1 MTLPDEAMAAD
12 CDVLIAGG
20 GMVGAS
26 LAVALAGL
34 PLRVTLVEAIPAG
47 SPGQQSFDSR
57 TTALSR
63 SSRHILGTL
72 GIWPAVAESA
82 APIRRIHV
90 SERGRL
96 GTTVIDA
103 DEEGGEALGYVLE
116 NRLLGAAL
124 WHAFGDSSNVTV
136 RSPALVTGVVD
147 SAGVLDVRVE
157 QGGASTTIRTRLLV
171 IADGARSPL
180 REGLGIAARTRPYEQ
195 KAIVGNVA
203 VVDSDRF
210 QGPNQ
215 SPDQGSGTTAYE
227 RFTPD
232 GPLALLPA
240 GGGRYVFVL
249 TRRAAA
255 AEAVAALPDSAFL
268 ELLQREFGFRLG
280 RFQRVGARTCYPL
293 ELVEADTVTAHRVA
307 IVGNAA
313 HGLHPVAG
321 QGYNLGLR
329 DVAALAEVLAEEARQ
344 SSRAPD
350 PGRAPLLAHYA
361 AWRRPDQRKV
371 VAFTDGLVRL
381 FGQTGLGTLRGLG
394 LLLFDSTPGAKRLLA
409 RETMGLA
416 GRRTRLARGLPL

>member
-1 MTLPDEAMAAD
+1 MTGLDEAANAD

-47 SPGQQSFDSR
+47 SPGQPSFDAR

-72 GIWPAVAESA
+72 GIWPEVAKHA
-82 APIRRIHV
+82 APIRKIHV

-116 NRLLGAAL
+116 NRLLGSALWRALHDRPNVTLHSPATVTTVDDSVAAL
-124 WHAFGDSSNVTV
+124 
-136 RSPALVTGVVD
+136 GVQ
-147 SAGVLDVRVE
+147 VE
-157 QGGASTTIRTRLLV
+157 RGGASTTLRTRLLV
-171 IADGARSPL
+171 VADGARSPL
-180 REGLGIAARTRPYEQ
+180 RESLGITARTRPYEQ
-195 KAIVGNVA
+195 TAIVGNVA
-203 VVDSDRF
+203 VE
-210 QGPNQ
+210 GPDCGLGQ
-215 SPDQGSGTTAYE
+215 DAIAYE

-240 GGGRYVFVL
+240 GGGKYVFVL
-249 TRRAAA
+249 TRPAAV
-255 AEAVAALPDSAFL
+255 AEAVAALPDAAFL
-268 ELLQREFGFRLG
+268 ALLQREFGFRLG
-280 RFQRVGARTCYPL
+280 RFQRVGVRSSYPL
-293 ELVEADTVTAHRVA
+293 ELVEADAVTAHRVA
-307 IVGNAA
+307 VIGNAA

-329 DVAALAEVLAEEARQ
+329 DAAALAEVLAEEARQ
-344 SSRAPD
+344 THSVPD
-350 PGRAPLLAHYA
+350 SGGTSLLARYA
-361 AWRRPDQRKV
+361 AWRRPDQRNV
-371 VAFTDGLVRL
+371 VAFTDGLIRL
-381 FGQTGLGTLRGLG
+381 FDRAGLGPLRGLG
-394 LLLFDSTPGAKRLLA
+394 LLLFDTAPGAKRLLA

-416 GRRTRLARGLPL
+416 GRRSRLVRGLPL

>member
-1 MTLPDEAMAAD
+1 MTGLDEAANSD

-47 SPGQQSFDSR
+47 SPGQPSFDAR

-72 GIWPAVAESA
+72 GIWPALAEHA

-96 GTTVIDA
+96 GTAVIDA

-124 WHAFGDSSNVTV
+124 WRALDVSPNVTV
-136 RSPALVTGVVD
+136 HSPATVTGVED
-147 SAGVLDVRVE
+147 LGAALGVRVE
-157 QGGASTTIRTRLLV
+157 RGGASTTLRTRLLV
-171 IADGARSPL
+171 VADGARSPL
-180 REGLGIAARTRPYEQ
+180 RESLGITARTRPYEQ
-195 KAIVGNVA
+195 TAIVGNVA
-203 VVDSDRF
+203 VER
-210 QGPNQ
+210 PNRTRGQ
-215 SPDQGSGTTAYE
+215 DAIAYE

-249 TRRAAA
+249 TRPAAA
-255 AEAVAALPDSAFL
+255 AEAVAALPDTAFL
-268 ELLQREFGFRLG
+268 ALLQREFGFRLG
-280 RFQRVGARTCYPL
+280 RFQRVGVRSRYPL
-293 ELVEADTVTAHRVA
+293 ELVEADAVTARRVA
-307 IVGNAA
+307 VIGNAA

-329 DVAALAEVLAEEARQ
+329 DAAALAEVLAEEARQ
-344 SSRAPD
+344 THCLPD
-350 PGRAPLLAHYA
+350 PGGTSLLARYA
-361 AWRRPDQRKV
+361 TWRRPDQRKV
-371 VAFTDGLVRL
+371 VAFTDGLIRL
-381 FGQTGLGTLRGLG
+381 FDRKGLGSLRGLG
-394 LLLFDSTPGAKRLLA
+394 LLLFDAAPGAKRLLA

-416 GRRTRLARGLPL
+416 GRRSRLVRGLPL

>member
-1 MTLPDEAMAAD
+1 MTLLDESQPAD

-47 SPGQQSFDSR
+47 SPGQQSFDAR

-72 GIWPAVAESA
+72 GIWPAVAEHA

-124 WHAFGDSSNVTV
+124 WRALGDSSNVTV
-136 RSPALVTGVVD
+136 RSPARVTGVVD
-147 SAGVLDVRVE
+147 SGSALEVCVE
-157 QGGASTTIRTRLLV
+157 QGGASTTLRTRLLV
-171 IADGARSPL
+171 VADGARSPL

-195 KAIVGNVA
+195 TAIVGSVA
-203 VVDSDRF
+203 VD
-210 QGPNQ
+210 GPSLNPNE
-215 SPDQGSGTTAYE
+215 SSGTTAYE

-255 AEAVAALPDSAFL
+255 AEAVSALPDSAFL

-280 RFQRVGARTCYPL
+280 RFQRVGVRSCYPL
-293 ELVEADTVTAHRVA
+293 ELVEADAVTAHRVA
-307 IVGNAA
+307 VVGNAA

-329 DVAALAEVLAEEARQ
+329 DAAALAEVVAEDLRQ
-344 SSRAPD
+344 ASSAPD
-350 PGRAPLLAHYA
+350 PGRAALLTRYA
-361 AWRRPDQRKV
+361 EWRRPDQRKV

-381 FGQTGLGTLRGLG
+381 FDQTGLGTLRGLG
-394 LLLFDSTPGAKRLLA
+394 LFLFDTTPGAKRLLA

-416 GRRTRLARGLPL
+416 GRRTRLARGLSL

>member
-1 MTLPDEAMAAD
+1 
-12 CDVLIAGG
+12 
-20 GMVGAS
+20 MVGAS
-26 LAVALAGL
+26 LAAALAGL
-34 PLRVTLVEAIPAG
+34 PLRVMLVEAIPAG
-47 SPGQQSFDSR
+47 EPGQQSFDAR

-63 SSRHILGTL
+63 SSRHILATL
-72 GIWPAVAESA
+72 GIWPAVAADA

-124 WHAFGDSSNVTV
+124 WRALGDSTNVAV
-136 RSPALVTGVVD
+136 RSPARVTGVSD
-147 SAGVLDVRVE
+147 SVGALDVCIE
-157 QGGASTTIRTRLLV
+157 QGGATTSLRTRLLV
-171 IADGARSPL
+171 VADGARSLL
-180 REGLGIAARTRPYEQ
+180 REGLGIAARARPYEQ
-195 KAIVGNVA
+195 TAIVGTVA
-203 VVDSDRF
+203 VAGPGHK
-210 QGPNQ
+210 QGQSQNQ
-215 SPDQGSGTTAYE
+215 DAGTTAFE

-255 AEAVAALPDSAFL
+255 AKAVAALPDAPFL

-280 RFQRVGARTCYPL
+280 RFQRVGARSCYPL

-307 IVGNAA
+307 VVGNAA

-329 DVAALAEVLAEEARQ
+329 DAAALAELLAGEMGQA
-344 SSRAPD
+344 SGAPD
-350 PGRAPLLAHYA
+350 PGGTALLTRYA
-361 AWRRPDQRKV
+361 AWRAPDQRKV
-371 VAFTDGLVRL
+371 VAFTDGLIRL
-381 FGQTGLGTLRGLG
+381 FDQPGLGTLRGLG
-394 LLLFDSTPGAKRLLA
+394 LLVFDTVPGAKRLLA

-416 GRRTRLARGLPL
+416 GRRTRLVRGLAL

>member
-1 MTLPDEAMAAD
+1 MKGPGNAVPAS

-26 LAVALAGL
+26 LAVALARL
-34 PLRVTLVEAIPAG
+34 SLRVTLVEAIPAG

-72 GIWPAVAESA
+72 GIWPAVAPHA

-103 DEEGGEALGYVLE
+103 DEEGGEALGYVVE

-124 WHAFGDSSNVTV
+124 WRELGAHSNVTV
-136 RSPALVTGVVD
+136 LTPARATSAVTTPD
-147 SAGVLDVRVE
+147 ALDVHIDE
-157 QGGASTTIRTRLLV
+157 AGAARTVRTRLLV
-171 IADGARSPL
+171 VADGARSTL
-180 REGLGIAARTRPYEQ
+180 REALGIAAQTKPYEQ
-195 KAIVGNVA
+195 TAIVGNVA
-203 VVDSDRF
+203 VD
-210 QGPNQ
+210 GPQ
-215 SPDQGSGTTAYE
+215 TATAYE

-240 GGGRYVFVL
+240 GEGRYVFVL
-249 TRRAAA
+249 TRRAAL
-255 AEAVAALPDSAFL
+255 AEAVSALPDPAFL

-280 RFQRVGARTCYPL
+280 RFRRVGARSCYPL
-293 ELVEADTVTAHRVA
+293 ELVEAEAVTGHRVA
-307 IVGNAA
+307 VVGNAA

-329 DVAALAEVLAEEARQ
+329 DAAALAELLAEDSRQ
-344 SSRAPD
+344 AGAQPD
-350 PGRAPLLAHYA
+350 PGAAALLERYA
-361 AWRRPDQRKV
+361 TWRRPDQRKV

-381 FGQTGLGTLRGLG
+381 FDRTGLGPLRGLG
-394 LLLFDSTPGAKRLLA
+394 LLLFDTVPGAKRLLA

>member
-1 MTLPDEAMAAD
+1 MTVPDEAAAID

-26 LAVALAGL
+26 LAAALAGL

-47 SPGQQSFDSR
+47 NPGQQSFDAR

-72 GIWPAVAESA
+72 GIWTGVAAHA

-124 WHAFGDSSNVTV
+124 WRALDDSSNVTV
-136 RSPALVTGVVD
+136 HSPARVTGVERSVG
-147 SAGVLDVRVE
+147 ALNVRVE
-157 QGGASTTIRTRLLV
+157 QGGASTNLRTRLLV
-171 IADGARSPL
+171 VADGARSPL
-180 REGLGIAARTRPYEQ
+180 REALGIAAQTRPYEQ
-195 KAIVGNVA
+195 TAIVGTVS
-203 VVDSDRF
+203 VD
-210 QGPNQ
+210 
-215 SPDQGSGTTAYE
+215 GSSQDGGTTAYE

-249 TRRAAA
+249 TRRAVA
-255 AEAVAALPDSAFL
+255 AEAVAVLPDAGFL

-280 RFQRVGARTCYPL
+280 RFQRVGVRSCYPL
-293 ELVEADTVTAHRVA
+293 ELVEADAVTAHRVA
-307 IVGNAA
+307 VVGNAA

-329 DVAALAEVLAEEARQ
+329 DAAALAELLAGEAG
-344 SSRAPD
+344 SANGVPD
-350 PGRAPLLAHYA
+350 PGRPALLTRYA
-361 AWRRPDQRKV
+361 AWRQPDQRKV
-371 VAFTDGLVRL
+371 VAFTDGLIRL
-381 FGQTGLGTLRGLG
+381 FDQTGLGTLRGLG
-394 LLLFDSTPGAKRLLA
+394 LLLFDTVPGAKRLLA

-416 GRRTRLARGLPL
+416 GRRTRLVRGLSL

>member
-1 MTLPDEAMAAD
+1 MTGLDEAVDAD

-34 PLRVTLVEAIPAG
+34 PLRVTLVEAIPVGSAG
-47 SPGQQSFDSR
+47 QPSFDAR

-72 GIWPAVAESA
+72 GIWPSVAEQA
-82 APIRRIHV
+82 ALIRKIHV

-103 DEEGGEALGYVLE
+103 DEEGGEALGHVLE

-124 WHAFGDSSNVTV
+124 WRALADSPTVTV
-136 RSPALVTGVVD
+136 RSPATVTGVED
-147 SAGVLDVRVE
+147 SVAALGVRIE
-157 QGGASTTIRTRLLV
+157 QGGATTSIRTRLLV
-171 IADGARSPL
+171 VADGARSPL
-180 REGLGIAARTRPYEQ
+180 REALGITARTRPYEQ
-195 KAIVGNVA
+195 TAIVGNVA
-203 VVDSDRF
+203 VDASKRNPGQDAI
-210 QGPNQ
+210 
-215 SPDQGSGTTAYE
+215 AYE

-240 GGGRYVFVL
+240 GGGKYVFVL
-249 TRRAAA
+249 TRRAAV
-255 AEAVAALPDSAFL
+255 AEAVAALPDAAFL

-280 RFQRVGARTCYPL
+280 RFQRVGSRSRYPL
-293 ELVEADTVTAHRVA
+293 ELVEADAVTAHRVA
-307 IVGNAA
+307 VIGNAA

-329 DVAALAEVLAEEARQ
+329 DAAALAEVLAEEARQ
-344 SSRAPD
+344 TNSVPD
-350 PGRAPLLAHYA
+350 PGGTNLLNRYA

-371 VAFTDGLVRL
+371 VAFTDGLIRL
-381 FGQTGLGTLRGLG
+381 FDRTGPGNILGSLRGLG
-394 LLLFDSTPGAKRLLA
+394 LLLFDTVPGAKRLLA

-416 GRRTRLARGLPL
+416 GRRSRLVRGLPL

>member
-1 MTLPDEAMAAD
+1 MTILDEAPSAD

-26 LAVALAGL
+26 LAVALSGL

-47 SPGQQSFDSR
+47 SPGQQSFDAR

-72 GIWPAVAESA
+72 GIWPAVAEQA

-124 WHAFGDSSNVTV
+124 WRALGDSSNVTV
-136 RSPALVTGVVD
+136 RSPARVTGVVD
-147 SAGVLDVRVE
+147 SGGALDVCVE
-157 QGGASTTIRTRLLV
+157 QGGASTTLHTRLLV
-171 IADGARSPL
+171 IADGARSLL

-195 KAIVGNVA
+195 TAIVGNVA
-203 VVDSDRF
+203 VVGS
-210 QGPNQ
+210 
-215 SPDQGSGTTAYE
+215 DQGSGITAYE

-255 AEAVAALPDSAFL
+255 AEAVSALPDSAFL

-280 RFQRVGARTCYPL
+280 RFQRVGVRSCYPL
-293 ELVEADTVTAHRVA
+293 ELVEADAVTGHRVA
-307 IVGNAA
+307 VVGNAA

-329 DVAALAEVLAEEARQ
+329 DAAALAEIVAGDLRQ
-344 SSRAPD
+344 ASSAPD
-350 PGRAPLLAHYA
+350 PGRAGLLAHYA

-381 FGQTGLGTLRGLG
+381 FDQTGLGTLRGLG
-394 LLLFDSTPGAKRLLA
+394 LLLFDTTPGAKRLLA

-416 GRRTRLARGLPL
+416 GRRTRLARGLSL

>member
-1 MTLPDEAMAAD
+1 MTAPDVVAAAD

-47 SPGQQSFDSR
+47 SLGQQSFDAR

-72 GIWPAVAESA
+72 GIWPGVAGHA

-103 DEEGGEALGYVLE
+103 NEEGGEALGYVLE

-124 WHAFGDSSNVTV
+124 WSALGDSANIAV
-136 RSPALVTGVVD
+136 RSPARVTGVEDLVG
-147 SAGVLDVRVE
+147 ALDVCVE
-157 QGGASTTIRTRLLV
+157 QGGVSTSLRTRLLV
-171 IADGARSPL
+171 VADGARSPL
-180 REGLGIAARTRPYEQ
+180 REALGITAQTRSYEQ
-195 KAIVGNVA
+195 TAIVGTVA
-203 VVDSDRF
+203 VD
-210 QGPNQ
+210 GPNQ
-215 SPDQGSGTTAYE
+215 NQGQNQDGGTTAYE

-249 TRRAAA
+249 TRRADA
-255 AEAVAALPDSAFL
+255 AEAVSALPDAAFL
-268 ELLQREFGFRLG
+268 DLLQREFGFRLG
-280 RFQRVGARTCYPL
+280 RFQRVGVRSCYPL
-293 ELVEADTVTAHRVA
+293 ELVEADAVTAHRVA
-307 IVGNAA
+307 VVGNAA

-329 DVAALAEVLAEEARQ
+329 DTAALAELLAGEMRQ
-344 SSRAPD
+344 TSGVPD
-350 PGRAPLLAHYA
+350 PGRAALLTRYA

-371 VAFTDGLVRL
+371 VAFTDGLIRL
-381 FGQTGLGTLRGLG
+381 FDQTGLGSLRGLG
-394 LLLFDSTPGAKRLLA
+394 LLLFDMVPGAKRLLA

-416 GRRTRLARGLPL
+416 GRRTRLVRGLAL